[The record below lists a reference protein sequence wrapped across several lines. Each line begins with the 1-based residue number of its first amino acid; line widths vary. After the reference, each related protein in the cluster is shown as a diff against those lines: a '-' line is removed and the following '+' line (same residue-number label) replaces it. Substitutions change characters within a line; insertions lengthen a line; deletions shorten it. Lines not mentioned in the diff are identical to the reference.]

1 MHKWRSDGS
10 AIMFSFQR
18 QSTMLHVKL
27 GYSFT
32 ASASARTQ
40 LENPLFDMLAAIHRS
55 GSLAQAARELN
66 FSYRHVWGAIKEWEH
81 QLGAALIDWE
91 RGKRA
96 RLSRFGEKLLFA
108 EQLARTRLAPQIENL
123 VAELE
128 RGFALA
134 FDRGAHVVSMMA
146 SHDLALP
153 RLKDFLAQDA
163 QLHLDLQ
170 FAGSV
175 ACLEALSREDC
186 MLAGFHISEDRAP
199 GSVTQKTFKRLLKPG
214 RHKLI
219 NFVGREQGL
228 MVAPRNPHRIAGVA
242 DLADGRL
249 RFVNREPGSGTRVE
263 FDQILSRLAIS
274 PASIAGYERCEPT
287 HLAVA
292 AAIAAGQADAGMG
305 IRAAA
310 VQFGLDFVPLL
321 REQYYF
327 ACLKSTLEEPAMQ
340 RLLLL
345 LRGAQWRSL
354 VDDLAGYE
362 PSNAGQVVAL
372 KEALPWYQFK
382 TEKPHTRTS
391 SHHPDS

>member
-1 MHKWRSDGS
+1 
-10 AIMFSFQR
+10 
-18 QSTMLHVKL
+18 MLHVKL

-32 ASASARTQ
+32 ASAGARSQ

-55 GSLAQAARELN
+55 GSLAQAARELG
-66 FSYRHVWGAIKEWEH
+66 FSYRHVWGAIKEWEI
-81 QLGAALIDWE
+81 QLGSPLIDWE

-153 RLKDFLAQDA
+153 RLKDFMAQDA

-175 ACLEALSREDC
+175 DCLNALSRGDC

-199 GSVTQKTFKRLLKPG
+199 GSVTQKTFKKLLKPG
-214 RHKLI
+214 LHKLV
-219 NFVGREQGL
+219 NFVRREQGL
-228 MVAPRNPHRIAGVA
+228 MVAPGNPHGITGVA
-242 DLADGRL
+242 DLAARPL
-249 RFVNREPGSGTRVE
+249 RYVNRDPGSGTRVE
-263 FDQILSRLAIS
+263 FDQILARLSIS
-274 PASIAGYERCEPT
+274 PDNILGYDRREPT
-287 HLAVA
+287 HLSVA
-292 AAIAAGQADAGMG
+292 TAIAAGQADAGMG

-310 VQFGLDFVPLL
+310 VQLGLDFIPLL
-321 REQYYF
+321 HEQYYF
-327 ACLKSTLEEPAMQ
+327 ACLKDTLAEPAMQ
-340 RLLLL
+340 RLLAL
-345 LRGAQWRSL
+345 LRGQQWRTL
-354 VDDLAGYE
+354 VEDLAGYD
-362 PSNAGQVVAL
+362 PRQAGEVVSL

-382 TEKPHTRTS
+382 TEKPR
-391 SHHPDS
+391 PLQLNAA

>member
-1 MHKWRSDGS
+1 
-10 AIMFSFQR
+10 
-18 QSTMLHVKL
+18 MLHVQL

-32 ASASARTQ
+32 ASALARTQ

-66 FSYRHVWGAIKEWEH
+66 FSYRHVWGTIKEWEA
-81 QLGAALIDWE
+81 QLGSPLIDWE

-170 FAGSV
+170 FAGSID
-175 ACLEALSREDC
+175 CLEALSRGDC

-214 RHKLI
+214 RHKLV
-219 NFVGREQGL
+219 NFVRREQGL
-228 MVAPRNPHRIAGVA
+228 MVAPGNPHKIGGVA
-242 DLADGRL
+242 DLARQQL
-249 RFVNREPGSGTRVE
+249 RYVNRDPGSGTRVE
-263 FDQILSRLAIS
+263 FDQILQRLGLAPEAIV
-274 PASIAGYERCEPT
+274 GYERCEPT

-321 REQYYF
+321 REQYFF
-327 ACLKSTLEEPAMQ
+327 ACLKDTLAEPAMQ
-340 RLLLL
+340 RLLHLL
-345 LRGAQWRSL
+345 QGAQWRSL

-362 PSNAGQVVAL
+362 PANAGEVVSL
-372 KEALPWYQFK
+372 KQALPWYQFK
-382 TEKPHTRTS
+382 TAKPETRALNAA
-391 SHHPDS
+391 

>member
-1 MHKWRSDGS
+1 
-10 AIMFSFQR
+10 
-18 QSTMLHVKL
+18 MLHVKL

-66 FSYRHVWGAIKEWEH
+66 FSYRHVWGAIKEWET
-81 QLGAALIDWE
+81 QLGSPLIDWE

-123 VAELE
+123 VNELE

-153 RLKDFLAQDA
+153 RLKDFMAQEA
-163 QLHLDLQ
+163 QLHLDLH
-170 FAGSV
+170 FAGSID
-175 ACLEALSREDC
+175 CLEALSRGDC

-214 RHKLI
+214 RHKLV
-219 NFVGREQGL
+219 NFVRREQGL
-228 MVAPRNPHRIAGVA
+228 MVARGNPQQISGVP
-242 DLADGRL
+242 DLAQRPL
-249 RFVNREPGSGTRVE
+249 RYVNREAGSGTRVE
-263 FDQILSRLAIS
+263 FDQILTRLGLR
-274 PASIAGYERCEPT
+274 PESIQGYERSEPT

-310 VQFGLDFVPLL
+310 AHFGLDFIPLL
-321 REQYYF
+321 QEQYYF
-327 ACLKSTLEEPAMQ
+327 ACLKDTLAEPAMQ
-340 RLLLL
+340 RLLQLL
-345 LRGAQWRSL
+345 CGAQWRSL
-354 VDDLAGYE
+354 VDDLAGYD
-362 PSNAGQVVAL
+362 PRNAGEVVSL

-382 TEKPHTRTS
+382 TEKARPAQLNAA
-391 SHHPDS
+391 